1 MGRRAGVT
9 SDDMKDDLLIA
20 AARVFARSGFEAASV
35 ADICAEAKMST
46 GPVYRH
52 FESKHGL
59 FNAVLAHY
67 GQDEFRRVM
76 SSDDDSQPSI
86 ADVIESAGRS
96 IERQPTELSKLVI
109 EAIAMSGR
117 DESIGSVVRSW
128 LERDEQQL
136 AAEIETAQAA
146 GELLGE
152 IDPATMTRMATIISL
167 GAHMTNA
174 LGLDQPDQD
183 EWSSLVEQLIGALRT
198 PR

>member
-9 SDDMKDDLLIA
+9 SEEMKHDLLSA
-20 AARVFARSGFEAASV
+20 AARVFARSGFEAASI
-35 ADICAEAKMST
+35 ADICDEAGMST

-59 FNAVLAHY
+59 FNAVLANY

-76 SSDDDSQPSI
+76 SSDDDSMPTV

-96 IERQPTELSKLVI
+96 IEHQPTELSKLVI

-117 DESIGSVVRSW
+117 DEAIRSVVRSW
-128 LERDEQQL
+128 LERDEEQL
-136 AAEIETAQAA
+136 ATEIETAQAA
-146 GELLGE
+146 GELVGE
-152 IDPATMTRMATIISL
+152 IDATTMTRMSTIIAL

-174 LGLDQPDQD
+174 LGLDQPDQA
-183 EWSSLVEQLIGALRT
+183 EWSALVERLIGSLRAS
-198 PR
+198 